1 MKSTLIGALVLA
13 SALAGAGL
21 ADAAADKCRDSKGAY
36 VVCPAHG
43 ARSAAAMAGQS
54 SAVPMPRGSNRSPD
68 RIPASAP
75 HCKAGKVCGGA
86 CIPLDRVC
94 HK

>member
-54 SAVPMPRGSNRSPD
+54 SAVPMPRGSNRSP
-68 RIPASAP
+68 